1 MRRVVTDVSYRVEG
15 LEGTMTFDPGAS
27 LLMTGA
33 TTSTDE
39 RLFDAVSPEGDE
51 FTVVITTNAGA
62 SRMVEELL
70 DRGADRD
77 QVGVIDCTSR
87 ESGIEDVPV
96 RHLSSPG
103 DLTGISLEFAKLLDD
118 AEESTPVRVGFDS
131 VSTALMYTE
140 QQTLFRFLHVF
151 TARISSGGMLGAFAM
166 DSGMHEEKAYNTI
179 RAVFDAEVQVGDDG
193 VKELRGTGFTR

>member
-1 MRRVVTDVSYRVEG
+1 MSYRVEG
-15 LEGTMTFDPGAS
+15 FGRTATFDPGAS

-33 TTSTDE
+33 TTPTDE

-62 SRMVEELL
+62 SQVVEELL

-77 QVGVIDCTSR
+77 QIGIIDCTNR
-87 ESGIEDVPV
+87 EADIEDVPV
-96 RHLSSPG
+96 RQLSSPG

-118 AEESTPVRVGFDS
+118 AGESTPIRVGFDS
-131 VSTALMYTE
+131 ISTALMYTE

-151 TARISSGGMLGAFAM
+151 TARISSGEMLGVFAM
-166 DSGMHEEKAYNTI
+166 DPGMHEEKAYNTI
-179 RAVFDAEVQVGDDG
+179 RAVFDAEVQVSNDG
-193 VKELRGTGFTR
+193 VEELRGTGFTR

>member
-1 MRRVVTDVSYRVEG
+1 MTDVSYRVEG
-15 LEGTMTFDPGAS
+15 LEGTATFDPGAS

-33 TTSTDE
+33 TTPTDE
-39 RLFDAVSPEGDE
+39 RLFDAVSPEGGE
-51 FTVVITTNAGA
+51 FTIVITTNAGA
-62 SRMVEELL
+62 SRVVEKLL

-87 ESGIEDVPV
+87 EADIEDVPV
-96 RHLSSPG
+96 RQLGSPG

-118 AEESTPVRVGFDS
+118 EAESTPVRVGFDS

-151 TARISSGGMLGAFAM
+151 TARISSGEMLGAFAM
-166 DSGMHEEKAYNTI
+166 DPGMHDEKAYNTI

-193 VKELRGTGFTR
+193 VEELRGTGFTR